1 MAGVVSVGG
10 DGATTVLAA
19 SRALV
24 DGTFVSPGWVSM
36 SAGRIVG
43 VGAGE
48 PPPGEHGPVERLP
61 GLTLAP
67 GFVDLHQH
75 GGGGAAYTEGARAA
89 QTALRTHRRRGT
101 TSSVASLVTD
111 SLEGLERQVAS
122 LVGLVEDDELAGI
135 HLEGPWLSERFCGA
149 HEAGLL
155 RDPDW
160 PEVDRVLRVGRG
172 AVRMVTLAPELPG
185 ALDTVRELRAR
196 GVVAAAGHSNATYAE
211 AVRAVEAGVTAATHL
226 FNAERSI
233 HQREPGLALALL
245 QSDRVLVE
253 LIADGVHV
261 HPALLRA
268 ATRQAQG
275 RFALVTD
282 AMAAAGA
289 PDGDYRLGPLDV
301 QVRDGVATV
310 AGRGTIAG
318 STLTLDRAVR
328 YAVRE
333 VGLTLEEAL
342 AAASTVPAGLLGRD
356 DLGRLAPGCRA
367 DVVGLDEDLRVRAVW
382 RRGDRCEVEW

>member
-1 MAGVVSVGG
+1 VTV
-10 DGATTVLAA
+10 DGAGGTTVLAA
-19 SRALV
+19 PRVLA
-24 DGTFVSPGWVSM
+24 DGTFLSPGWVSM
-36 SAGRIVG
+36 GAGRITG

-48 PPPGEHGPVERLP
+48 PPTGEHHPVQHLP

-75 GGGGAAYTEGARAA
+75 GGGGAAYTEGPEAA
-89 QTALRTHRRRGT
+89 LAALRTHRRHGT
-101 TSSVASLVTD
+101 TTSVASLVTD
-111 SLEGLERQVAS
+111 SLHALERQVAS
-122 LVGLVEDDELAGI
+122 LAGLVQDDELAGI

-149 HEAGLL
+149 HDAGLL
-155 RDPDW
+155 RDPAW
-160 PEVDRVLRVGRG
+160 SEVDRVLRAGRG
-172 AVRMVTLAPELPG
+172 AVRMVTLAPERPG

-211 AVRAVEAGVTAATHL
+211 AVQAIDVGVTAATHL
-226 FNAERSI
+226 FNAERAV

-245 QSDRVLVE
+245 QSDQVVVE

-261 HPALLRA
+261 HPALLRTAMQQA
-268 ATRQAQG
+268 AG

-282 AMAAAGA
+282 AMAATGA
-289 PDGDYRLGPLDV
+289 ADGEYQLGPLRV
-301 QVRDGVATV
+301 QVRDGLATV

-328 YAVRE
+328 YAVGE
-333 VGLTLEEAL
+333 VGLPLEEAL
-342 AAASTVPAGLLGRD
+342 AAATAVPAGLLGRD

-367 DVVGLDEDLRVRAVW
+367 DVVALDDDLRVCAVW
-382 RRGDRCEVEW
+382 RRGERCEGR